1 MASPSARRSR
11 AVRINPDGI
20 VPAPMPRKISRA
32 ENEKLWAVANT
43 AQAVGREEEPATY
56 RMLLLAVERWQRWRQ
71 EHLGAQT

>member
-1 MASPSARRSR
+1 
-11 AVRINPDGI
+11 
-20 VPAPMPRKISRA
+20 MPRKISRA

-43 AQAVGREEEPATY
+43 AQAFCREEEPATY